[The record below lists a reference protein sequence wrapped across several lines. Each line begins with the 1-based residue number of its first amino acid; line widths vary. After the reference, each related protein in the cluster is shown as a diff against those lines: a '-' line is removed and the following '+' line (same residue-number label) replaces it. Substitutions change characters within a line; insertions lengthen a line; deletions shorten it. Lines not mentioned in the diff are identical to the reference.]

1 MTNGLQCLDAHRPDS
16 VEDLS
21 KKKVH
26 DLMLKDPW
34 AVGHNSFAKKDVLH
48 FWADATRRR
57 KKKAMIC
64 LCILNGIREITKWV
78 TQIVVGCEQLI
89 CTKWLDYTKSRPNNL
104 GLKYYKIALEIWYQN
119 SLLL

>member
-34 AVGHNSFAKKDVLH
+34 AVGRKSFAKKDVLH
-48 FWADATRRR
+48 FQANAARHR
-57 KKKAMIC
+57 KKKAMIR
-64 LCILNGIREITKWV
+64 LCILNGIREMTERV
-78 TQIVVGCEQLI
+78 TQIVAGCEQLI
-89 CTKWLDYTKSRPNNL
+89 CMKRLDYTKSRRNNL
-104 GLKYYKIALEIWYQN
+104 GLK
-119 SLLL
+119 